1 MTATEVDKLVTEN
14 IGLVNM
20 VVRRYLGHGTE
31 YEDLFQIG
39 AVGLVKAAKN
49 YDVSKNLKFST
60 YAVSKI
66 VGELKTYFRDN
77 GSVKIA
83 RSRKEQLFKIKRAKT
98 ELTGLLGRMPTISEI
113 ADKTEIPKEDIIE
126 CLEINEN
133 VLSLDKESEE
143 GGSLYGALGEDT
155 QDRDLMHIMLREA
168 VDKLAPTERQII
180 VMRYFLDK
188 TQAFVAEKLGI
199 TQVQVSRMEKNILKK
214 LSKMIS

>member
-14 IGLVNM
+14 MGLVNM
-20 VVRRYLGHGTE
+20 VVRRYMGHGTE

-39 AVGLVKAAKN
+39 AMGLVKAAKN
-49 YDVSKNLKFST
+49 FDASKNLKFST

-77 GSVKIA
+77 GAVKIA
-83 RSRKEQLFKIKRAKT
+83 RSKKEQLFKIKRART
-98 ELTGLLGRMPTISEI
+98 ALIEENGREPTVSEI
-113 ADKTEIPKEDIIE
+113 AEKTDILPEDIVE
-126 CLEINEN
+126 CLEIKEN

-143 GGSLYGALGEDT
+143 GGRLYDAIGEDT
-155 QDRDLMHIMLREA
+155 QERDLLRIMLHEA
-168 VDKLAPTERQII
+168 MDKLLPIERQII
-180 VMRYFLDK
+180 VMRYFLDR
-188 TQAFVAEKLGI
+188 TQTSVADELGI

>member
-14 IGLVNM
+14 MGLVSM
-20 VVRRYLGHGTE
+20 VVRRYIGHGTE
-31 YEDLFQIG
+31 YDDLFQIG

-49 YDVSKNLKFST
+49 FDASKNLKFST

-77 GSVKIA
+77 GAVKIA
-83 RSRKEQLFKIKRAKT
+83 RSKKEQLFKIKRART
-98 ELTGLLGRMPTISEI
+98 VLIELYGREPTVSEI
-113 ADKTEIPKEDIIE
+113 AEKTEILPEEIIE
-126 CLEINEN
+126 CLEIKEN

-143 GGSLYGALGEDT
+143 GGSLYDALGEDT
-155 QDRDLMHIMLREA
+155 QENDLLRIMLHEA
-168 VDKLAPTERQII
+168 MDKLSALERQII
-180 VMRYFLDK
+180 IMRYFLDQ
-188 TQAFVAEKLGI
+188 TQTSIAQKLGI